1 MVEKNSGHYV
11 FFHFYKV
18 EKNKPTWVLNQK

>member
-11 FFHFYKV
+11 FFHLYKFS
-18 EKNKPTWVLNQK
+18 KNKPTWVLNQK